1 MYFILNFISKTFMTI
16 IIVLNGVFSLLGVIG
31 KGIGA
36 VFGSGGTWKTRIA
49 GVLTSPGGQR
59 LVFNFLRAF
68 IPNLVIGKVFVK
80 AYENTGTAV
89 ISRNDDVKEVLNR
102 DEDFEVVY
110 GPRMREITG
119 GENFF
124 LGMQNIPK
132 YTQDTSN
139 MRIAMRRD
147 DVPSIIVPKAAKQ
160 SEEIVAA
167 SGGRID
173 LPQALTLQ
181 VPAELVASY
190 FGTPG
195 PTRQEMIDW
204 TTVLFWFLFIDLQA
218 DPNTIARSEE
228 ASKKFRDYLDR
239 AIAERKA
246 NPTETDDV
254 LNRCLEM
261 QKAEI
266 PGMDDV
272 GIRNNLIGMLIG
284 TIPTLSK
291 SATQIMDQ
299 LFDHPD
305 ALAVA
310 QNAARSDQD
319 DVLAGSIFEA
329 FRFNPINPVIYRRA
343 ARDTVVARGTLRARK
358 IPKGSM
364 VFAANF
370 SAMFD
375 PLKIDAPSSFR
386 TDRPWEDYMLWGYA
400 MHTCSGDHINRA
412 ILPVLLKPLL
422 KQNNLRRAAGPAGQ
436 IDSAGTPFPVHMHVE
451 FDPA

>member
-1 MYFILNFISKTFMTI
+1 MTFIVNFVSKVFMTI
-16 IIVLNGVFSLLGVIG
+16 IILLNGVFNLLGLIFRG
-31 KGIGA
+31 LGA

-49 GVLTSPGGQR
+49 GVLTSPDGQR
-59 LVFNFLRAF
+59 MVFGFLRAF
-68 IPNLVIGKVFVK
+68 LPNLVIGKVLVK
-80 AYENTGTAV
+80 AYENTGTAI

-110 GPRMREITG
+110 GPRMRTITG

-124 LGMQNIPK
+124 LGMQNIPR

-139 MRIAMRRD
+139 MRIAIRRD
-147 DVPSIIVPKAAKQ
+147 DIPGIIIPAAAKQ
-160 SEEIVAA
+160 ADEIVSS
-167 SGGRID
+167 SGGKLD

-181 VPAELVASY
+181 VPAQMVAEY

-204 TTVLFWFLFIDLQA
+204 TTVMFWYLFIDLQA
-218 DPNTIARSEE
+218 DPKTIARAEE
-228 ASKKFRDYLDR
+228 AAKNCRDYLDK
-239 AIAERKA
+239 AIAERQA
-246 NPTETDDV
+246 NPTDADDV

-261 QKAEI
+261 QAAEI
-266 PGMDDV
+266 PGMDDL
-272 GIRNNLIGMLIG
+272 GIRNNMIGMLIG
-284 TIPTLSK
+284 AIPTISK

-299 LFDHPD
+299 LFDRPD

-310 QNAARSDQD
+310 RNAAMSDQD
-319 DVLAGSIFEA
+319 DVLAGCIFEA

-343 ARDTVVARGTLRARK
+343 ARDAVVARGTLRARK

-375 PLKIDAPSSFR
+375 PLKIDAPNSFR

-400 MHTCSGDHINRA
+400 MHTCSGAYINRA
-412 ILPVLLKPLL
+412 IIPALLKPLL
-422 KQNNLRRAAGPAGQ
+422 KQNNLRRAAGPAGR
-436 IDSAGTPFPVHMHVE
+436 IDTSGTPFAVHMHVE

>member
-1 MYFILNFISKTFMTI
+1 MNFILNFISKFFMTTI
-16 IIVLNGVFSLLGVIG
+16 ILLYGIFSLLGVIG

-36 VFGSGGTWKTRIA
+36 ALASGGTWKTRVA
-49 GVLTSPGGQR
+49 GVFIAPDGQR

-110 GPRMREITG
+110 GPRMRKITG

-124 LGMQNIPK
+124 LGMQNIPQ

-147 DVPSIIVPKAAKQ
+147 DVPNIIVPMAAKQ
-160 SEEIVAA
+160 ADEIVAA
-167 SGGRID
+167 CGGKLD
-173 LPQALTLQ
+173 LPQVLTLQ
-181 VPAELVASY
+181 VPAQMVASY

-204 TTVLFWFLFIDLQA
+204 TTLMFWYLFIDLQA
-218 DPNTIARSEE
+218 DPDTIAKAEE
-228 ASKKFRDYLDR
+228 AARNCCAYLDK
-239 AIAERKA
+239 AIAERKSD
-246 NPTETDDV
+246 PTADDNV

-266 PGMDDV
+266 PGMDDL
-272 GIRNNLIGMLIG
+272 GIRNNMIGMLIG
-284 TIPTLSK
+284 AIPTISK

-299 LFDHPD
+299 FFDRPE

-319 DVLAGSIFEA
+319 DVLSGCVFEA

-343 ARDTVVARGTLRARK
+343 VRDAVVARGTLRARK

-375 PLKIDAPSSFR
+375 PLKIEAPNSFR

-400 MHTCSGDHINRA
+400 MHTCSGAYINQAVIPR
-412 ILPVLLKPLL
+412 LLKPLL
-422 KQNNLRRAAGPAGQ
+422 KQNNLRRAAGPAGR